1 MMRLILFLLSAYSCC
16 ATVWYVD
23 SFASGS
29 HNGTSWANA
38 WTGFGQLSGIHAGDT
53 VYISGGATGSSQTYS
68 LYSGTWPNGNGYPPD
83 GGATGPSV
91 VYQIG
96 QDAAHNGTAIFD
108 GGSHSYLVYTYSGN
122 GYFTFSGDAGDGQ
135 RHIALTNYSGQPF
148 VIPLPGVRI
157 SYVDLGSPGQC
168 FDGQGVSHFELDNC
182 FCRITGNTADHFMSM
197 GFNDSGFD
205 GSIISNNVIY
215 VPHGNGTGGIDS
227 GDGADCF
234 VTGGSG
240 YTFIYN
246 KVMGY
251 DSGYSTTAQHQDGF
265 QSYTG
270 NDIKII
276 GNYFYDC
283 GNAAIF
289 FDITGPPQPAFGF
302 TNVIVANN
310 ICAIASTHTVYP
322 NGILLLP
329 QYSGGTSYFVNFCI
343 ANNTLVDY
351 AIGTVNSTFGMNIG
365 AANGSPASVW
375 TAVLVENNIYVNTPI
390 VFNVGTSA
398 VTNLF
403 NVSFTSAQ
411 AASKFIN
418 YQLQGANNDYHL
430 LVSDSTLIGQGQN
443 LSSYVTT
450 DKDGV
455 ARPGSAA
462 WDIGAYQYVSG
473 LVSIPGGLSVLP
485 QTIYPG
491 SIHSP

>member
-1 MMRLILFLLSAYSCC
+1 MKTLLALLLSTLSCA
-16 ATVWYVD
+16 ATTWYVD
-23 SFASGS
+23 SIASGS
-29 HNGTSWANA
+29 HNGTTWPNA
-38 WTGFGQLSGIHAGDT
+38 WTSLGAVTGVHGGDT
-53 VYISGGATGSSQTYS
+53 VYISGGPSGTSQTYNIS
-68 LYSGTWPNGNGYPPD
+68 SGGWSTGNGYPP
-83 GGATGPSV
+83 GASSGGPSII
-91 VYQIG
+91 YQIG
-96 QDAAHNGTAIFD
+96 QDASHNGTAIFNG
-108 GGSHSYLVYTYSGN
+108 GGSSYLVYTYSGN

-135 RHIALTNYSGQPF
+135 RHISLTNYSGQPF

-329 QYSGGTSYFVNFCI
+329 QYGSGTSYFVNFCI

-365 AANGSPASVW
+365 AASGSPASVW

-403 NVSFTSAQ
+403 NVSMTKAQ
-411 AASKFIN
+411 GTNSFVK

-430 LVSDSTLIGQGQN
+430 VASDVSLINQGQN

-450 DKDGV
+450 DKDGNS
-455 ARPGSAA
+455 RPPSGP
-462 WDIGAYQYVSG
+462 WDIGAYRFTI
-473 LVSIPGGLSVLP
+473 LGGLAPYGTQLKPRVTVTGM
-485 QTIYPG
+485 TIQ
-491 SIHSP
+491 